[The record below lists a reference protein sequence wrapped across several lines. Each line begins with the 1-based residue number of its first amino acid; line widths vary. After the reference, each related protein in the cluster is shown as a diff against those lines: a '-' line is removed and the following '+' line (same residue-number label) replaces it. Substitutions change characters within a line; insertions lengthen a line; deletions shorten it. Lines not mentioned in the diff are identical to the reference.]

1 MSPGA
6 GGVTPTGRL
15 GSDDVAVVTVSYRGD
30 LELAGDLCRSIDT
43 FLAQGAEHILIV
55 PRSDMALFE
64 AFARPGRRVLAVE
77 SVLPRGY
84 VQLPA
89 PRTLRIGSYERRIR
103 EIWVGPGGVVRGW
116 IVQQILK
123 LSAPAFTDREILV
136 FADSDI
142 VLVAPLTVE
151 RLARDGLVR
160 LYRRP
165 GASPELP
172 THTRWHEV
180 SARLLGLESRGNL
193 GADYIGNLITW
204 RRSTLVRLQERLAQ
218 MNRGRRW
225 DKVVARQREF
235 SEYMLYGNF
244 VDLGQR
250 DDESGHYVESEDLV
264 HAGWFFDLGT
274 DEGVDQFE
282 SGFTPGQVGVAIQ
295 STEPFTLAE
304 RRELVR
310 RATTRGGKGPR
321 S

>member
-1 MSPGA
+1 MSPDAPGA
-6 GGVTPTGRL
+6 APAARFGF
-15 GSDDVAVVTVSYRGD
+15 DDVAVVTVSYRGD

-43 FLAQGAEHILIV
+43 FLAPEAEHILIV

-64 AFARPGRRVLAVE
+64 AFARPGRRVVAVE

-89 PRTLRIGSYERRIR
+89 PRTLRIGSYERRVR
-103 EIWVGPGGVVRGW
+103 EIWVGPAGVVRGW

-123 LSAPAFTDREILV
+123 LSAPSFTDREILV

-142 VLVAPLTVE
+142 VLVAPLTVD
-151 RLARDGLVR
+151 RLTRDGMVR

-165 GASPELP
+165 GASPELS
-172 THTRWHEV
+172 THVRWHEV
-180 SARLLGLESRGNL
+180 SARLLGLESGGNH

-204 RRSTLVRLQERLAQ
+204 RRSTLVRLQERLSL
-218 MNRGRRW
+218 NGGRRW
-225 DKVVARQREF
+225 DKVVARQRDF

-244 VDLGQR
+244 ADLGHPR
-250 DDESGHYVESEDLV
+250 DDSGHYVESDDLV

-274 DEGVDQFE
+274 EEGVDQFE
-282 SGFTPGQVGVAIQ
+282 RGFTRGQVGVAIQ
-295 STEPFTLAE
+295 STERFTLAE

-310 RATTRGGKGPR
+310 RATTRDGQDQRG
-321 S
+321 